1 MQQSNT
7 YIITFSVI
15 LTVILGLLLSGTSQL
30 LGPMQKEAIALD
42 NKKQILGALI
52 SGDEIAAMNPK
63 EVNDYYENRV
73 SSIVVD
79 INGKEVT
86 EQDGVPVTAETVDV
100 AKNYKKPAEQ
110 RLFPVYIYHAE
121 GNPDDVA
128 NYVLP
133 LYGAGLWN
141 AIWGYIALDT
151 DMNTVGGI
159 TLAHAGETPGLGARI
174 TDWEVQSRYVGKEIY
189 DESGQLVSVEMQKG
203 EGIDYSNSPHKVD
216 GMSGATITGK
226 GVNNML
232 YNYLN
237 YYQAYIESKKSSTAV
252 AELQ

>member
-1 MQQSNT
+1 VQQSNT

-15 LTVILGLLLSGTSQL
+15 LTVVLGLLLSGTSQL

-42 NKKQILGALI
+42 NKKQILGAVI
-52 SGDEIAAMNPK
+52 PGEQIAAMTPQ
-63 EVNDYYENRV
+63 EVNEFYSSRIA
-73 SSIVVD
+73 SIVVD

-86 EQDGVPVTAETVDV
+86 EQGGTAVTAETVDI
-100 AKNYKKPAEQ
+100 AKNYKKSADE
-110 RLFPVYIYHAE
+110 RLYPVYMFHSD

-133 LYGAGLWN
+133 LYGAGLWD
-141 AIWGYIALDT
+141 AIWGYVSLDT

-174 TDWEVQSRYVGKEIY
+174 TEPGVQARYEGKTIF
-189 DESGQLVSVEMQKG
+189 DESGDLVAIEMQKG
-203 EGIDYSNSPHKVD
+203 EGKDYSGDPHQVD
-216 GMSGATITGK
+216 GMSGATITAK

-232 YNYLN
+232 RNYLG
-237 YYQAYIESKKSSTAV
+237 YYKAYIENKKSSTAV
-252 AELQ
+252 AAL

>member
-15 LTVILGLLLSGTSQL
+15 LTVILGFLLSGTSQV

-52 SGDEIAAMNPK
+52 PGEEIAAMTPK
-63 EVNDYYENRV
+63 EVNEYYENRI

-79 INGKEVT
+79 IDGKEVT
-86 EQDGVPVTAETVDV
+86 EQDGVAVTAETVDV
-100 AKNYKKPAEQ
+100 AKNYKKPKEE

-141 AIWGYIALDT
+141 SIWGYLALDT

-174 TDWEVQSRYVGKEIY
+174 TESEVQSRYVGKKIY
-189 DESGQLVSVEMQKG
+189 DESGNLESVDMQKG
-203 EGIDYSNSPHKVD
+203 EGIDYSDNPHKVD
-216 GMSGATITGK
+216 GMSGATITAK

-232 YNYLN
+232 RNYLG
-237 YYQAYIESKKSSTAV
+237 YYEAYIETKKSSTSV
-252 AELQ
+252 ATL